1 MIKYKFLNYQ
11 TYQAFKADLD
21 NQDIPNDSI
30 VFIKD
35 VRKIWARG
43 AEYSCDTQIQV
54 NDNTL
59 TLLNSDGTQQAQIEF
74 VNYDTFN
81 TAIETINTQLG
92 RLAADLN
99 EEVVDRE
106 TECYNL
112 RHNIEDEASAR
123 NAGDTAITSFITS
136 NIIPTITTEI
146 NDRKT
151 ESISNA
157 IYEDTKIKFKNK
169 FDDVVAVI
177 DANSFIKDGMVDSVS
192 IVDNAGN
199 KALKIIFNTD
209 SGKDPIII
217 DIGDIFELDDYYTK
231 SQLYTKTEI
240 DNKQSSVQNNIDTE
254 IARATNAE
262 SIISN
267 NISSEINRAISAE
280 QALQTNKQDK
290 LVAGEGIDIT
300 NNNISV
306 VDYISEGDINAKLRT
321 LQQMLG
327 EIYVLKEDVYDPER
341 NDWSQAPIYPF
352 GDIAVSGG
360 GTVNRNDIYALDQHS
375 FDVLVQN
382 NQVRNDVCYLITD

>member
-112 RHNIEDEASAR
+112 RHNIEDETSAR

-209 SGKDPIII
+209 SGKDPITI

-306 VDYISEGDINAKLRT
+306 IDYISEGDINAKLRT